1 MCCTF
6 PSSIVAGY
14 VPQENRKFMTFDYD
28 LFVIGAG
35 SGGLAASKRAAS
47 YGAKVAIAEN
57 DLVGGTCVIRG
68 CVPKKLMVYAS
79 HFPAQFQEAA
89 GYGWQVGDYQLNWE
103 HFITSIDKEVRRLSQ
118 VHIGLLEK
126 AGVELISGRASLVD
140 PHTVEVDGKKF
151 TADKILI
158 AVGGRPVKPDI
169 PGMEHAITSNGM
181 FHLETQPKHIA
192 VIGAGYIGT
201 EFACIM
207 RGLGSQVTQIIR
219 RDLILNGF
227 DQDLRQGIQDGMI
240 NHGIN
245 IIQNHTVTAI
255 EKTPEGLKIS
265 FSGEDLEPIIAD
277 ACLVATGRTPNVE
290 GLGLENAGVEL
301 VPSSVEGPGY
311 STTSAIK
318 VNEYSQTSQPN
329 IFAVGDVTDR
339 MNLTPVAIGEGRA
352 FADSEFGNNR
362 REFSHENVAT
372 AVFSTPQA
380 ATVGLTE
387 AAAKAKF
394 GDDVVKVYRT
404 SFRPMYYVLPG
415 KQEKTMMKLVVDSNT
430 DKILGAHIV
439 GDDAAEIIQGVAIA
453 VKMGATKKDF
463 DATVGIHPSSAEEFV
478 TMR

>member
-1 MCCTF
+1 MSF
-6 PSSIVAGY
+6 
-14 VPQENRKFMTFDYD
+14 NYD

-68 CVPKKLMVYAS
+68 CVPKKLMVYGS
-79 HFPAQFQEAA
+79 HFPALFHEAA
-89 GYGWQVGDYQLNWE
+89 GYGWKVGDAQLDWQ
-103 HFITSIDKEVRRLSQ
+103 HFITSIDQEVRRLSQ
-118 VHIGLLEK
+118 LHISFLEK
-126 AGVELISGRASLVD
+126 AGVELIPGRATLLD
-140 PHTVEVDGKKF
+140 PHTVEVDGRKV

-158 AVGGRPVKPDI
+158 AVGGRPIKPDL
-169 PGMEHAITSNGM
+169 PGAEYAITSNEI
-181 FHLETQPKHIA
+181 FHLKEQPKHIA
-192 VIGAGYIGT
+192 IIGAGYIGT

-219 RDLILNGF
+219 KDLILKGF
-227 DQDLRQGIQDGMI
+227 DEDIRTSIQEGMT
-240 NHGIN
+240 NHGIR
-245 IIQNHTVTAI
+245 ILQNTVVTAI
-255 EKTPEGLKIS
+255 EQVQQGLKLS
-265 FSGEDLEPIIAD
+265 LSGENEEPVIAD
-277 ACLVATGRTPNVE
+277 VFLVATGRSPNVD
-290 GLGLENAGVEL
+290 GLGLENAGVDV

-311 STTSAIK
+311 STTNAIA

-339 MNLTPVAIGEGRA
+339 LNLTPVAIGEGRA

-372 AVFSTPQA
+372 AVFSSPEA

-387 AAAKAKF
+387 AQAREKL
-394 GDDVVKVYRT
+394 GDAVTIFRT
-404 SFRPMYYVLPG
+404 RFRPMYYSLTG
-415 KQEKTMMKLVVDSNT
+415 GQERTMMKLVVDANT
-430 DKILGAHIV
+430 DKVLGAQMV
-439 GDDAAEIIQGVAIA
+439 GDNAAEIIQGVAIA

-463 DATVGIHPSSAEEFV
+463 DATVGIHPSAAEEFV